1 MNAYTLINFNFLGGV
16 GVRRKSLLVDMTLVE
31 WTAHGELGK
40 FFSLYLIRE
49 ECELSKSFTE
59 KFNVAYIGILSGI
72 ILHVCLSGGGL
83 DQERYSNVTFSN
95 KCSRTGKC

>member
-1 MNAYTLINFNFLGGV
+1 MDSNVNAYTSKNFNFLGGV

-49 ECELSKSFTE
+49 E
-59 KFNVAYIGILSGI
+59 
-72 ILHVCLSGGGL
+72 
-83 DQERYSNVTFSN
+83 
-95 KCSRTGKC
+95 